1 MRPKEVPVGYKVL
14 GCDLIC
20 AYLKKRRKIMREK
33 EHRCLWCGAI
43 TDSLGMGRFRI
54 QTCSNCKRQYTYHTD
69 GSMYKIYG
77 SEK

>member
-1 MRPKEVPVGYKVL
+1 
-14 GCDLIC
+14 
-20 AYLKKRRKIMREK
+20 MREK